1 MFRHTAF
8 FLFRDDIT
16 PEKHL
21 AMLKGLAYMRYEC
34 SSVVAIDYGTDLF
47 GGSEIL
53 RTVKPWDRTPRWRA
67 RTEGPPCNYDVA
79 LQLDFVDAAGNAEY
93 NDDDVHHEVGD
104 YNASICRSELTA
116 RVDWEYD
123 GDTPLNA
130 PGQVRHSAMFV
141 WADDADDDAKRAAQ
155 EAFRGLES
163 APDVG
168 AVTIGQ
174 NVGDHSTDYDWI
186 VDLQVASPEATK
198 ALTEGEAYAEAM
210 RSVVPATKHEW
221 TARLS
226 HTMHGI

>member
-47 GGSEIL
+47 GGSEVL

-79 LQLDFVDAAGNAEY
+79 LQLDFVDLAGNEEY
-93 NDDDVHHEVGD
+93 NDDDVHHEVGE

-116 RVDWEYD
+116 RVDWTYD
-123 GDTPLNA
+123 GDAPLNV
-130 PGQVRHSAMFV
+130 PGQVRHSVMFL
-141 WADDADDDAKRAAQ
+141 WTDDADDAAKKNAHDAINS
-155 EAFRGLES
+155 LES
-163 APDVG
+163 ADGVG
-168 AVTIGQ
+168 KVTIGE
-174 NVGDHSTDYDWI
+174 NVGKLKTDYDFI
-186 VDLQVASPEATK
+186 VDIQVADEDATK
-198 ALTEGEAYAEAM
+198 ALLEGDAYGAAMAE
-210 RSVVPATKHEW
+210 VIPATKHEW

-226 HTMHGI
+226 HVMHGV